1 MNQAPFLPPTHADWR
16 VLRWEPLLGS
26 GERITVAVI
35 VHANDGLQSHL
46 LLRPSVLHLLYG
58 EQGSAALALIRSA
71 AHHALTLAESC
82 GLALAAPCLEGFFLD
97 EVRRTR
103 AESGRVAARQA
114 AALFSSLS
122 AAPVAAGT
130 DGTGETDDADES
142 ETTLDDQSIA
152 HFGKALERAVTQR
165 DLALARHFWQ
175 SATPVTGGHPIR
187 YAFLSEFAAVQI
199 AMFRKGMIS
208 QGSSSARLRMWELM
222 TVMSQSGRRGALIVV
237 EPDAAQLPPG
247 TNAARNLARR
257 LTQLQAEAE
266 RHHIQVFAVT
276 SVESATTALMA
287 FADAT

>member
-1 MNQAPFLPPTHADWR
+1 MNQAPSLPSTHADWR

-46 LLRPSVLHLLYG
+46 LLRPGVLHLLYG

-71 AHHALTLAESC
+71 AQNALALAESC

-122 AAPVAAGT
+122 AASVAAGT
-130 DGTGETDDADES
+130 DDIDDADES
-142 ETTLDDQSIA
+142 ETAMDDQSIA
-152 HFGKALERAVTQR
+152 HFGKALERAVAQR

-187 YAFLSEFAAVQI
+187 YAFLSEIAAVQM
-199 AMFRKGMIS
+199 ATFRKGMIS
-208 QGSSSARLRMWELM
+208 QGSSTARLRMWELM

-237 EPDAAQLPPG
+237 EPDATQLPPG

-257 LTQLQAEAE
+257 LTQLQAEAD

-276 SVESATTALMA
+276 SVESAAAALTA